1 MPDRGDAVA
10 LRLLGPLEVLDP
22 AGARVDVGSPRH
34 RETLAALAIDSGRVV
49 STDTLLDR
57 VWGESA
63 RGGTLANLQAVIS
76 RLRARLRE
84 AGVTAE
90 IATAPP
96 GYRLDL
102 PAGALDAQRLAAGID
117 DAREALA
124 RDDAAS
130 ARAHLDAALAWWRGE
145 PLADIPQPFAR
156 TEALRL
162 EGLRLTGEELA
173 AELDVA
179 AGRPDAAVTR
189 LTELARHHPLRESLR
204 GRLMRALYLAGRQA
218 DALEEYADL
227 RAQLVEEL
235 GVDPGPAVQRL
246 HQQILEQDPALRPA
260 PPVRSTPP
268 GPAPGAPGAAGAAG
282 AAAGA
287 RAGRRSAIPST
298 DLLGPLLG
306 RDRDVAHLVDV
317 LRAPTS
323 RLVTVTGV
331 GGCGKTRLALA
342 VAAAAES
349 SFADGVTVVPLAP
362 LHDPAAVIPAIA
374 HAVGVAEGGDPFT
387 ALLDLLRD
395 RDQLLLLDNAE
406 HLLDAWPEV
415 ATLAAACPGL
425 RILVTSR
432 IPLRVRGEVHFPLTP
447 LDLPSAVELFVT
459 RAAASGAV
467 APAADDPVVEQ
478 LCQRLAGIPL
488 AIELAAAR
496 VRLLPPAQIL
506 ARLDEVMAAE
516 GARDLPP
523 RQRTMRSAIDWSFEL
538 LSPTERRAFPRLAVF
553 SGGFGLDAAAAVLDG
568 LVPAS
573 DVLALLESLVDQS
586 LVVVERGGVLRFRL
600 LEPVAQYALT
610 RLDADA
616 ERAAR
621 DAHLR
626 YFGALAAACEPSLRG
641 PGTTETLALIER
653 EHADFVAAIEWS
665 LASGQAEEGGWLG
678 WHLWLFW
685 WLRGALRQGR
695 GLMERVLAAPVSDP
709 VRVRAGS
716 VVAAMAFAQG
726 DLDGASAWHDSAAL
740 ARRTGDVD
748 GLPYA
753 VGGTGLLALAV
764 DDLDASA
771 AIHQETI
778 GLCEAAGRR
787 GDWMWTLSHVWLA
800 TVELLRGDPASAGRL
815 VELAL
820 AAARDRQDPLAVYI
834 ALFTA
839 IQVAMAEGDPARAR
853 RQIAEGVALSRGTG
867 DHANLAYLLEA
878 LAVVESLSVADP
890 VRGGDLARVGV
901 LRGAAAQLR
910 AGAGGNVYGYYRP
923 DETLIEH
930 AEKAAREARGPEL
943 YDADVAA
950 GWALSVD
957 EMVALTAV

>member
-1 MPDRGDAVA
+1 MPDPRDHVP
-10 LRLLGPLEVLDP
+10 LRLLGPLEVLDA
-22 AGARVDVGSPRH
+22 AGAPVDVGSPRH
-34 RETLAALAIDSGRVV
+34 RETLAALAVDAGRVV

-76 RLRARLRE
+76 RLRARLRA
-84 AGVTAE
+84 AGVPAE

-102 PAGALDAQRLAAGID
+102 PPGAVDADRLASGIEA
-117 DAREALA
+117 ARAARAADGPQAAQAHLAEALG
-124 RDDAAS
+124 
-130 ARAHLDAALAWWRGE
+130 WWRGT
-145 PLADIPQPFAR
+145 PLADVPQPFAQ

-173 AELDVA
+173 AELDIEL
-179 AGRPDAAVTR
+179 GGPDAAVAR
-189 LTELARHHPLRESLR
+189 LTGLARQHPLRESLR

-227 RAQLVEEL
+227 RAQLVDEL

-260 PPVRSTPP
+260 AASAPAAVPPPRQASRP
-268 GPAPGAPGAAGAAG
+268 
-282 AAAGA
+282 
-287 RAGRRSAIPST
+287 SAIPST
-298 DLLGPLLG
+298 DLLGPLIG
-306 RDRDVAHLVDV
+306 RERDVAHLVDV
-317 LRAPTS
+317 LRSPTS

-349 SFADGVTVVPLAP
+349 SFADGVTLVPLAP
-362 LHDPAAVIPAIA
+362 LHDPSAVIPAIA

-395 RDQLLLLDNAE
+395 DRERLLLLDNAE

-432 IPLRVRGEVHFPLTP
+432 TPLRVRGEVLFPLPP
-447 LDLPSAVELFVT
+447 LDLPAASELFAT
-459 RAAASGAV
+459 RAAATGAD
-467 APAADDPVVEQ
+467 APSAADPVVAQ

-496 VRLLPPAQIL
+496 VRLLPPAEIL

-538 LSPTERRAFPRLAVF
+538 LSPVEQAAFPRLAVF
-553 SGGFGLDAAAAVLDG
+553 SGGFGIEAAVAVLEG
-568 LVPAS
+568 VVARA

-586 LVVVERGGVLRFRL
+586 LVAVAPGPRFRL
-600 LEPVAQYALT
+600 LEPVAQYAVT
-610 RLDADA
+610 RLTPDA

-621 DAHLR
+621 NAHLR
-626 YFGALAAACEPSLRG
+626 HFGALAAHCEPSLRG
-641 PGTTETLALIER
+641 EGTVETLGRIEQ
-653 EHADFVAAIEWS
+653 EHANLVAAIEWS
-665 LASGQAEEGGWLG
+665 IASGQADLGGWLG

-685 WLRGALRQGR
+685 WIRGALREGR
-695 GLMERVLAAPVSDP
+695 RLMEGVLAADVDDR

-716 VVAAMAFAQG
+716 VVAALSFAQG
-726 DLDGASAWHDSAAL
+726 DLTAAALWEQSAAL
-740 ARRTGDVD
+740 ARRIGDAE

-753 VGGTGLLALAV
+753 HGGIGLVALAQ
-764 DDLDASA
+764 DDLDRA
-771 AIHQETI
+771 AAVFGETI
-778 GLCEAAGRR
+778 ELCEVAGL
-787 GDWMWTLSHVWLA
+787 GDDWLWTLSHVWLG
-800 TVELLRGDPASAGRL
+800 TVELLRGDAEGAGAL
-815 VELAL
+815 VDRAL
-820 AAARDRQDPLAVYI
+820 VAARRRSDPLAVYI

-839 IQVAMAEGDPARAR
+839 IQVSMAQGDPGRAR
-853 RQIAEGVALSRGTG
+853 RQIAEGVRLSHDTG
-867 DHANLAYLLEA
+867 DHANLAYLLDA
-878 LAVVESLSVADP
+878 LAVVEAFSAESTSGAGAL
-890 VRGGDLARVGV
+890 GRVGV

-910 AGAGGNVYGYYRP
+910 AGSGGNVYGYYRP
-923 DETLIEH
+923 DEDLI
-930 AEKAAREARGPEL
+930 ARAADAARAARGDAQ

-950 GWALSVD
+950 GWALTVD
-957 EMVALTAV
+957 AMVELATA